1 MYQRDQH
8 RRTGKKKHCG
18 AKDCA
23 PDGGFSGFQ
32 QMKGT
37 AENANRSQY
46 VVSRI
51 ENCFYCNLKR
61 LAFISGCRSSRFV
74 WNSRLR
80 CREKRLSASGSR
92 RRKIRYCDC
101 NREERR
107 TDPTDLYKHA
117 EAFI

>member
-61 LAFISGCRSSRFV
+61 LAFISGCRSSPVSGKGAR
-74 WNSRLR
+74 
-80 CREKRLSASGSR
+80 KR
-92 RRKIRYCDC
+92 RYCDC